1 MKLSNILFSARLI
14 GAITILWFIDVEQ
27 LTLILRSI
35 NPYFILLAFLLELSG
50 FLIWTLKWKQ
60 LVDKIEH
67 IKFTILFLGLMA
79 GNCMNTN
86 VLRARTLG
94 GFGKVFF
101 LRNVSQNPRHAN
113 WYATIAMD
121 QTTNNFVFTPLI
133 IFSFLFVF
141 LFLNIPWWLSVLM
154 EIIVLIL
161 FSSVLG
167 AYLSRQKIKRSGLI
181 KKTAIIN
188 FCQLNLQRIYNFT
201 PIRYFRERFESYHI
215 FEEIVVQNLMEFK
228 KTYTT
233 ILKDKQTL
241 VKDVA
246 LAVLMYSFIYS
257 KSYVLFHSIGYDI
270 SILQLVASLSIILW
284 INSVVPVPRGL
295 GFKEIVM
302 IGMYTMVGI
311 PINIAAI
318 VSVIDRMIYLF
329 FVIIISYSAIGI
341 MRIFHINQRRCRV

>member
-1 MKLSNILFSARLI
+1 MKFKFSNILFSTRLI
-14 GAITILWFIDVEQ
+14 GAIIILWFIDVEQ

-50 FLIWTLKWKQ
+50 FLIWTLKWKY

-67 IKFTILFLGLMA
+67 IKFTTLFMGLLA
-79 GNCMNTN
+79 GNFMRTN

-94 GFGKVFF
+94 GFGRVSF
-101 LRNVSQNPRHAN
+101 LKNVSQNHRHAN

-133 IFSFLFVF
+133 IFSLLFGF

-161 FSSVLG
+161 FSLAFG
-167 AYLSRQKIKRSGLI
+167 AYLSRQKIKR
-181 KKTAIIN
+181 TNIIN

-201 PIRYFRERFESYHI
+201 PVKLIKNRFDSYQV
-215 FEEIVVQNLMEFK
+215 FEEIVVRNLTEFT
-228 KTYTT
+228 KTYTS

-241 VKDVA
+241 VKDVI

-257 KSYVLFHSIGYDI
+257 KSYVLFHSTGYDI
-270 SILQLVASLSIILW
+270 SILQLLVSLSLILW
-284 INSVVPVPRGL
+284 INSLVPVPGGL

-302 IGMYTMVGI
+302 ISMYIMVGV
-311 PINIAAI
+311 PISIAAI

-329 FVIIISYSAIGI
+329 FVSVISYSAIAI
-341 MRIFHINQRRCRV
+341 MRIFHISQSVR